1 MPFTK
6 MTLDKMKYT
15 QNKLEEIRDTDKLD
29 MISWV
34 IDNIAQVNEGSDIMI
49 IFKEKNMKNGETS
62 TKEKYNNKRS

>member
-1 MPFTK
+1 
-6 MTLDKMKYT
+6 MTLDKVKYT
-15 QNKLEEIRDTDKLD
+15 QNKLEEIRDADKLD

>member
-1 MPFTK
+1 
-6 MTLDKMKYT
+6 MTLDKVKYT
-15 QNKLEEIRDTDKLD
+15 QNKLEEIRDADKLD

-34 IDNIAQVNEGSDIMI
+34 IDNIAQVDEGSDIMI

>member
-1 MPFTK
+1 
-6 MTLDKMKYT
+6 MKYT

-34 IDNIAQVNEGSDIMI
+34 IDNISQVNEGSDIMI

>member
-1 MPFTK
+1 
-6 MTLDKMKYT
+6 MTLDKIKYT

-34 IDNIAQVNEGSDIMI
+34 IDNIAQVDEGSDIMI

>member
-1 MPFTK
+1 

-34 IDNIAQVNEGSDIMI
+34 IDNIAQVDEGSDIMI

-62 TKEKYNNKRS
+62 TKEKYSNKRS

>member
-1 MPFTK
+1 
-6 MTLDKMKYT
+6 MTLNKLKYT

>member
-1 MPFTK
+1 

>member
-1 MPFTK
+1 
-6 MTLDKMKYT
+6 MTLDRIKYT

>member
-1 MPFTK
+1 

-29 MISWV
+29 VISWV
-34 IDNIAQVNEGSDIMI
+34 IDNIGQVDEGSDIMI

-62 TKEKYNNKRS
+62 TKEKYKNKRS

>member
-1 MPFTK
+1 
-6 MTLDKMKYT
+6 MTLDKLKYT

>member
-1 MPFTK
+1 
-6 MTLDKMKYT
+6 MTLNKLKYV

-34 IDNIAQVNEGSDIMI
+34 IDNIAQANEGSDIMI

>member
-1 MPFTK
+1 
-6 MTLDKMKYT
+6 MTLNKLKYT
-15 QNKLEEIRDTDKLD
+15 QNKLEEIRDADKLD

>member
-1 MPFTK
+1 

-15 QNKLEEIRDTDKLD
+15 QNKLEEIRDADKLD

>member
-1 MPFTK
+1 

-34 IDNIAQVNEGSDIMI
+34 IDNIAQVNEDSDIMI
-49 IFKEKNMKNGETS
+49 IFKEKNMKSGETS

>member
-1 MPFTK
+1 

-34 IDNIAQVNEGSDIMI
+34 IDNIAQVDEGSDIMI

>member
-1 MPFTK
+1 
-6 MTLDKMKYT
+6 MTLDKVKYT
-15 QNKLEEIRDTDKLD
+15 QNKIEEIRDTDKLD

>member
-1 MPFTK
+1 
-6 MTLDKMKYT
+6 MTLDKMKDT

>member
-1 MPFTK
+1 

-34 IDNIAQVNEGSDIMI
+34 IDNISQVNEGSDIMI

>member
-1 MPFTK
+1 

-34 IDNIAQVNEGSDIMI
+34 IDNIAQVDEGSDIMI

-62 TKEKYNNKRS
+62 TKEKYKNKRS

>member
-1 MPFTK
+1 
-6 MTLDKMKYT
+6 MTLDRIKYT

-34 IDNIAQVNEGSDIMI
+34 IDNIAQVDEGSDIMI

-62 TKEKYNNKRS
+62 TKEKYKNKRS

>member
-1 MPFTK
+1 
-6 MTLDKMKYT
+6 MTLDKIKYT

-49 IFKEKNMKNGETS
+49 IFKEKNMKNGDTS

>member
-1 MPFTK
+1 

-62 TKEKYNNKRS
+62 TKEKYKNKS

>member
-1 MPFTK
+1 
-6 MTLDKMKYT
+6 MTLDRIKYT

-34 IDNIAQVNEGSDIMI
+34 IDNIAQVDEGSDIMI

>member
-1 MPFTK
+1 

-15 QNKLEEIRDTDKLD
+15 QNKLEEIRDTDELD

-34 IDNIAQVNEGSDIMI
+34 IDNIAQVDEGSDIMI

>member
-1 MPFTK
+1 
-6 MTLDKMKYT
+6 MTLDKVKYT
-15 QNKLEEIRDTDKLD
+15 QNKLEEIRDADKLD

-34 IDNIAQVNEGSDIMI
+34 IDNIAQVNEDSDIMI

>member
-1 MPFTK
+1 

-15 QNKLEEIRDTDKLD
+15 QNKLEEIRDIDKLD

-34 IDNIAQVNEGSDIMI
+34 IDNISQVNEGSDIMI

>member
-1 MPFTK
+1 
-6 MTLDKMKYT
+6 MTLDRIKYT

-34 IDNIAQVNEGSDIMI
+34 IDNIAQVDEGSDIMI

-62 TKEKYNNKRS
+62 TKEKYSNKRS

>member
-1 MPFTK
+1 
-6 MTLDKMKYT
+6 MTLDKIKYT

>member
-1 MPFTK
+1 

-34 IDNIAQVNEGSDIMI
+34 IDNIAQVDEGSDIMI
-49 IFKEKNMKNGETS
+49 IFKEKTMKNGETS